1 MLWQLVQ
8 QLMPHLY
15 SSTRFDGH
23 DVLYAHSIQIFL
35 DGFKKKVQMHHQK
48 KGWSTTTQPQIKD
61 NDRATCNGAPP
72 QSRSSSHTPKAALI
86 GNLLRD
92 YLHSRPLF
100 FSLHSF
106 DSPRPSVRE
115 TCGIQLEKIL
125 IVKRPYSLV
134 ATKYSN
140 TFRIR
145 KICWLQYFKH
155 RNMAILLYNTA
166 QLWHV
171 PSIAD
176 LFDISCARD
185 TKASS

>member
-48 KGWSTTTQPQIKD
+48 KKDDQRLPSHKLRTMTEQPAKELL
-61 NDRATCNGAPP
+61 

-145 KICWLQYFKH
+145 KI
-155 RNMAILLYNTA
+155 R
-166 QLWHV
+166 
-171 PSIAD
+171 
-176 LFDISCARD
+176 
-185 TKASS
+185 